1 MAQHIFSGSGA
12 PITTPLA
19 VGHHYIDTVG
29 QVSYIAIGISS
40 PSDWQSTGATGIGIT
55 QLTSD
60 VTAGPGTGSQ
70 IATVV
75 SVGTSSAANVHSAEL
90 LANAATALNTVS
102 TIVKRN
108 SSGDFVAGTITASL
122 TGHASLDMPLTGGA
136 FTGSISATNLSGTN
150 SGDVTLS
157 GENYLSLIGQAIT
170 TNAVNLSNTNVTG
183 NLPVTK
189 LNSGTG
195 ASSTTFWRGDATWAT
210 PTGGSN
216 VDPSTTLLIYDDFI
230 GMDNTSSAGLARAIG
245 KGWYVDN
252 TGTNAAATFNNTNV
266 NNNHPGIIQV
276 NSGTSSSA
284 NIHLSMNLGLSIKL
298 GGGAITLEY
307 LIYLPT
313 LSTATNEYIMRW
325 GLGDTAGLL
334 DEANG
339 VYFEY
344 ARAATGNFFVIK
356 TASANSRTPITTT
369 QSVAAAT
376 WYKLKIVVNAA
387 ASSVAYFV
395 NGTSVGSII
404 VNIPTTTIS
413 PHMQALRS
421 AGTGGSFFID
431 YFLLTQTF
439 TTSR

>member
-40 PSDWQSTGATGIGIT
+40 PSDWQSTGATGTGIT

-70 IATVV
+70 AATIANNVV
-75 SVGTSSAANVHSAEL
+75 TNAKAAQMAANTIKGNNTGLTANALDLTIAQTQAMLGTSGAN
-90 LANAATALNTVS
+90 T
-102 TIVKRN
+102 
-108 SSGDFVAGTITASL
+108 
-122 TGHASLDMPLTGGA
+122 
-136 FTGSISATNLSGTN
+136 
-150 SGDVTLS
+150 GDVTLS
-157 GENYLSLIGQAIT
+157 GQNYLSLTGQALT
-170 TNAVNLSNTNVTG
+170 ANAVTLSGTHVTG

-189 LNSGTG
+189 LNSGTS
-195 ASSTTFWRGDATWAT
+195 ASASTFWRGDATWAT
-210 PTGGSN
+210 PTGGSTF
-216 VDPSTTLLIYDDFI
+216 DPSTTIRIYDDFI
-230 GMDNTSSAGLARAIG
+230 GMDNTSSSGLAKAISQ
-245 KGWYVDN
+245 GWYVDN
-252 TGTNAAATFNNTNV
+252 TGTNTAATFNNTHV

-276 NSGTSSSA
+276 NSGTSANA

-298 GGGAITLEY
+298 GGGEIILEY

-356 TASANSRTPITTT
+356 TANSNSRTPFTTT

-387 ASSVAYFV
+387 ASSVEYFI
-395 NGTSVGSII
+395 NGTSVGFLI

-413 PHMQALRS
+413 PHMSALRS
-421 AGTGGSFFID
+421 AGTGGNFNID
-431 YFLLTQTF
+431 YFFLTQTF